1 MLTAYAPHAR
11 CMCTTA
17 LETRKIFLQLE
28 VSSGKLEMP
37 AYLARVA
44 ASLEEEK
51 RAAMAHKEA
60 KRTSQGLHAMKRAKI
75 MSNEIAAAKEGAE

>member
-1 MLTAYAPHAR
+1 MLTAYAPHAH

-17 LETRKIFLQLE
+17 LETRKMMLEAE
-28 VSSGKLEMP
+28 VSSGKFEMP

-60 KRTSQGLHAMKRAKI
+60 KRTSQALHAMKRAKI